1 MYHGYRPNQGH
12 LVFMPYSHSN
22 IKSTQSV
29 PRPWH
34 QLKWKGTCLNHNA
47 PLNHSNP
54 LDRVAVMEN
63 DPFSFLSTDSLGNTL
78 KFIPAAV
85 GQIHAGDT
93 ISFMNMVSLSV
104 HLLGESFSCR
114 FWERTLSGPCNGLSL
129 SPQHFPGVPVSM
141 LSAVYIWRKYVLPSL
156 HRPTPVGPEFML
168 LRLLVTPRAASQIIF
183 PWSSTL
189 RVQNGSCFTANLY
202 YPSEE
207 LKALFTGWFS
217 FRHSALTLH
226 KAFQMIFS
234 LLLLFC
240 FPEASIVKILAF
252 SYHRKRQ

>member
-1 MYHGYRPNQGH
+1 MIH
-12 LVFMPYSHSN
+12 SHF
-22 IKSTQSV
+22 Q
-29 PRPWH
+29 
-34 QLKWKGTCLNHNA
+34 A
-47 PLNHSNP
+47 PIHW
-54 LDRVAVMEN
+54 E
-63 DPFSFLSTDSLGNTL
+63 
-78 KFIPAAV
+78 IPASSFQLPWVRSMPGTAYPLWTWSAWV
-85 GQIHAGDT
+85 FISWVSPSLAG
-93 ISFMNMVSLSV
+93 FGRGLFLVLAMVWV
-104 HLLGESFSCR
+104 
-114 FWERTLSGPCNGLSL
+114 SL

-156 HRPTPVGPEFML
+156 HRPAPVGPEFML